1 VNRKGKNSPLARQK
15 AKNQNH
21 NEARKASPKG
31 NFSWFKKKK
40 NNSAAPKKAV
50 PAGKGNPR
58 KNALAK
64 LSEGIEASQPKQVK
78 SLPTKKAA
86 SPQANRLSK
95 FNRDNRD
102 RHKSPLQRSLLL
114 AIRLIAI
121 AVGISTIFGTAISIA
136 SSFDSDVSPKNVAAA
151 TAISKPNSQ
160 NQAELEKLF
169 SITSLGKEIPD
180 LKAKLETLAAK
191 YPNLEPEIFFV
202 DLDNKGFVSIKGKNA
217 IASASTIK
225 LPVLVAFFQ
234 DIDRGK
240 ISLEEQLTMTK
251 DMISGG
257 SGNMQYEKPGSK
269 FTALEIA
276 DKMMTISDNTA
287 TNMLVERM
295 GGMKAV
301 NKRFLDM
308 GLTAT
313 RLHNPLPD
321 LEGTN
326 TTSAEDLGNLLVKI
340 DGGELISLRSRDRL
354 LGIMRNIVRNT
365 LLPEGLETGA
375 IIAHKTGDIKSVLGD
390 VGMID
395 MPSGKRYIA
404 SVLVKRPDNDPQ
416 AKEFIQEMSQ
426 VAYQHFKYQK
436 PSFFTN

>member
-1 VNRKGKNSPLARQK
+1 MNRKGKSSPLARQK
-15 AKNQNH
+15 AKNQNP
-21 NEARKASPKG
+21 NEARKASPKL

-40 NNSAAPKKAV
+40 NNSAAPKKV
-50 PAGKGNPR
+50 VEAGKGNPR

-64 LSEGIEASQPKQVK
+64 LSEGIAVSQPKQVK

-95 FNRDNRD
+95 FNSD
-102 RHKSPLQRSLLL
+102 HQKKPLQRSLLL
-114 AIRLIAI
+114 AIHLIAI

-136 SSFDSDVSPKNVAAA
+136 SSFDTNISDKNLAA
-151 TAISKPNSQ
+151 TTAIKKSNSQ
-160 NQAELEKLF
+160 NQAGLENLF
-169 SITSLGKEIPD
+169 AITSLGKEIPD
-180 LKAKLETLAAK
+180 LKAKLESLAAK

-234 DIDRGK
+234 DLDRGK

-251 DMISGG
+251 DIISGG
-257 SGNMQYEKPGSK
+257 SGSLQYEKPGSK

-287 TNMLVERM
+287 TNMLVARM
-295 GGMKAV
+295 GGMEVV
-301 NKRFLDM
+301 NQRFLDM

-326 TTSAEDLGNLLVKI
+326 TTSPEDLGNLLVKI

-365 LLPEGLETGA
+365 LLPEGLEAGA

-436 PSFFTN
+436 PSFSTSR

>member
-1 VNRKGKNSPLARQK
+1 MNRKGKNSPLARQK
-15 AKNQNH
+15 AKNQNP

-40 NNSAAPKKAV
+40 SNSAAPKKAV

-95 FNRDNRD
+95 FNRN

-114 AIRLIAI
+114 AIHLIAI

-136 SSFDSDVSPKNVAAA
+136 SSFDSDVSRKSVAAA
-151 TAISKPNSQ
+151 TAIKKPNSP

-191 YPNLEPEIFFV
+191 YPNLQPEIFFV

-257 SGNMQYEKPGSK
+257 SGDMQYEKPGSK

-276 DKMMTISDNTA
+276 EKMMTISDNTA
-287 TNMLVERM
+287 TNMLVARM
-295 GGMKAV
+295 GGMEAV
-301 NKRFLDM
+301 NKRFLAL

-326 TTSAEDLGNLLVKI
+326 TTSPEDLGNLLVKI

-416 AKEFIQEMSQ
+416 AKEFIQKMSE

-436 PSFFTN
+436 PSLFRN